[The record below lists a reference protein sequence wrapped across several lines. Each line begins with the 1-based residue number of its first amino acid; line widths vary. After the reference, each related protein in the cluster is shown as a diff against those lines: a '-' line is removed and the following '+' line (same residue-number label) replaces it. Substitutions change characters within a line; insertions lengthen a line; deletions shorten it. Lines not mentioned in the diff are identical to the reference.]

1 MKNIKYILLILIVSN
16 LSCKNNQTSKNT
28 EGAIDTKK
36 KIEIQQNRQ
45 LQFLFF
51 ANGGLI
57 GYFDDGTISSCPR
70 CDLTDESIASLKN
83 KKPYSKFKIVDKVL
97 ISEQGDTI
105 PINSMKNN
113 EWAIVNY
120 KTILEELKIKKL
132 NDKEKKI
139 VEVAF
144 SFHKWYIKNTNDLSS
159 KVPTNFVVL
168 EGEND
173 ECLID
178 YEPYFNEL
186 RKLGTISNSF
196 MEKERQRTKPCVE
209 TILKMKWSEYEQGGE
224 ILEGCDD
231 YIFWTRS
238 QEETSRIEFIDL
250 KRNNDIWLVRF
261 QLFTIFDDG
270 TKYYSPYIGVVSV
283 EKEDKKYMITN
294 IEWSEE

>member
-1 MKNIKYILLILIVSN
+1 MKNIKLILLIFIISGCN
-16 LSCKNNQTSKNT
+16 NNQTSRKT

-36 KIEIQQNRQ
+36 E
-45 LQFLFF
+45 
-51 ANGGLI
+51 
-57 GYFDDGTISSCPR
+57 
-70 CDLTDESIASLKN
+70 
-83 KKPYSKFKIVDKVL
+83 
-97 ISEQGDTI
+97 
-105 PINSMKNN
+105 N
-113 EWAIVNY
+113 ECAIVNY
-120 KTILEELKIKKL
+120 KIKKL

-173 ECLID
+173 KCLID
-178 YEPYFNEL
+178 YEPYFNQL

-209 TILKMKWSEYEQGGE
+209 TILKMKWSEYQQGGE

-238 QEETSRIEFIDL
+238 QEETSGIEFIDL

-261 QLFTIFDDG
+261 QLFTIFDNE
-270 TKYYSPYIGVVSV
+270 KKYSPYIGVVSV

-294 IEWSEE
+294 IQWSEE